1 MRVAVVGG
9 GLIGLATAWELA
21 RAGVEVALFDAA
33 PEAREASWAA
43 AGMLAPHHEYD
54 ADGPLWRLGV
64 ASLERYPAFLA
75 ALGADAAA
83 VDYRDAGGLLPAL
96 DAAGCEALAAKRAFL
111 DRAGVAC
118 TVLAG
123 AALRA
128 REPGLAAGIREAL
141 EIPAGQID
149 PRRLTAMLRARCAA
163 LGVGLGYRRAIAG
176 IDGDAVRLADGDR
189 VRCDHV
195 VLASGAWTPALAA
208 ACGVELPGEPV
219 KGQLLR
225 FQTPDGLLGRFVHH
239 HLAYLVPRSGGG
251 VVVGATMVDAGFD
264 RADDPAA
271 IAALAAG
278 ARRLLPALAEAPI
291 VETWTGLR
299 PRLQHGRPVIATVRA
314 GLTIATGHYRNGI
327 LLTPV
332 SAAAVAALV
341 LGRVPPCDLAPFG
354 PPCPTSS
361 SSKTTPSTAS

>member
-9 GLIGLATAWELA
+9 GVIGLACAWELA
-21 RAGVEVALFDAA
+21 RAGAEVALFDAA

-54 ADGPLWRLGV
+54 ADVPLWRLAV

-75 ALGADAAA
+75 ALGAEPAA
-83 VDYRDAGGLLPAL
+83 VDFRRAGGLLPAL
-96 DAAGCEALAAKRAFL
+96 DDDGLAALSAKRAFL
-111 DRAGVAC
+111 AAAGIPCVA
-118 TVLAG
+118 LAG

-128 REPGLAAGIREAL
+128 REPQLSPAVVEAL

-149 PRRLTAMLRARCAA
+149 PRRLTAVLRERCAA
-163 LGVGLGYRRAIAG
+163 LGVGLGYRRAIAA
-176 IDGDAVRLADGDR
+176 IEDDGVRLADGDH

-208 ACGVELPGEPV
+208 ACGIDLPGEPV

-225 FQTPDGLLGRFVHH
+225 FQVADGLLGRFVHH
-239 HLAYLVPRSGGG
+239 HLAYLVPRAGGG
-251 VVVGATMVDAGFD
+251 VVVGATMVRAGFD
-264 RADDPAA
+264 RADDPGAV
-271 IAALAAG
+271 AALAAG

-299 PRLQHGRPVIATVRA
+299 PRLQHGLPVIATVR
-314 GLTIATGHYRNGI
+314 GRLTIATGHYRNGI
-327 LLTPV
+327 LLAPI

-341 LGRVPPCDLAPFG
+341 LGRTPPVDLAPFG